1 MQLQLKG
8 GKLNYKKW
16 SHKKTNQAP
25 KNIANLK
32 MYMTPSLDATH
43 IKHCEAAFRLQRS
56 CREFLEQHST
66 YQLSIQLIADRYQ
79 GWHPATE
86 VLLQTTTTNT
96 SDVRDLHS
104 S

>member
-43 IKHCEAAFRLQRS
+43 IKNCEAAFRQQGS
-56 CREFLEQHST
+56 CREFQEQQLST
-66 YQLSIQLIADRYQ
+66 YKL
-79 GWHPATE
+79 
-86 VLLQTTTTNT
+86 
-96 SDVRDLHS
+96 
-104 S
+104 